1 MPKTDAR
8 IGRYEVAGR
17 LATGGMAELF
27 LARQTGPSGFERP
40 VVIKRVLPHLA
51 RERDFRDMFL
61 DEARLVVQIRHPNVV
76 QVQELGDDG
85 GELFLVMEYLE
96 GESLSTLAKRL
107 SAKEGRLPVRVALH
121 IVAEACA
128 GLHAAH
134 ELRAGDRHLGLVHR
148 DVSPH
153 NLFALY
159 SGQIKV
165 IDFGIAKAAD
175 RSAKTQTGTVKG
187 KFAYMAPE
195 QVRAEEVDRR
205 ADVFSL
211 GVVLHELLTG
221 KPLFARPHDFLVMQ
235 AVCLD
240 PIPTPSATVEVA
252 PEVERVVMKALARD
266 PSERY
271 ESALALRRDLSALLA
286 GMQTGGRDLVEE
298 ELARI
303 MQATFVDRIAAKAD
317 MLRRVSTGEALP
329 QVVGDDGDS
338 GVVQPITGTVG
349 PAQVSLPPARPVVKR
364 RWPLAAG
371 AAALVG
377 VGLGLG
383 LLASRR
389 WTPPTEAG
397 ASRSDLERAEPT
409 APVTGGPSSAGPRP
423 VETAPTT
430 SAVLDAITASA
441 STSSSARPPS
451 PTPGWTRPT
460 AKPVHTPTAAPT
472 AAFGRFD

>member
-1 MPKTDAR
+1 MPKTEAR

-85 GELFLVMEYLE
+85 GDLFLVMEYLE
-96 GESLSTLAKRL
+96 GESLSSLAKRL
-107 SAKEGRLPVRVALH
+107 TAAGERLPDRVALH
-121 IVAEACA
+121 VVAEACA

-134 ELRAGDRHLGLVHR
+134 ELRSGDRHLGLVHR

-153 NLFALY
+153 NLFVLY

-175 RSAKTQTGTVKG
+175 RSSKTQTGTVKG

-221 KPLFARPHDFLVMQ
+221 KPLFARPHDFLMMQ
-235 AVCLD
+235 AVCLE
-240 PIPTPSATVEVA
+240 PIPPPSATREVPA
-252 PEVERVVMKALARD
+252 EVERVVMKALARD

-286 GMQTGGRDLVEE
+286 GMQTGALVEE

-303 MQATFVDRIAAKAD
+303 MQTTFVDRIGAKAD

-329 QVVGDDGDS
+329 RVVGDDGDS
-338 GVVQPITGTVG
+338 GVVQPITGTVS
-349 PAQVSLPPARPVVKR
+349 PAQVSLAPERPVAR
-364 RWPLAAG
+364 QRWPLAAG

-377 VGLGLG
+377 VGLGIG
-383 LLASRR
+383 LFASRR
-389 WTPPTEAG
+389 SPSSEA
-397 ASRSDLERAEPT
+397 APREPT
-409 APVTGGPSSAGPRP
+409 SADADRTP
-423 VETAPTT
+423 TA
-430 SAVLDAITASA
+430 TASA
-441 STSSSARPPS
+441 RVDPVPTSTSAPLAASGSAAVGAPSGSAAVGAPP
-451 PTPGWTRPT
+451 PTFTRPSI
-460 AKPVHTPTAAPT
+460 KPRTPATSAPT
-472 AAFGRFD
+472 AGFGRFD